1 MKKVSLADKF
11 ERFHDHWHP
20 RIVAELNDAQVKV
33 VKLQGE
39 FHWHHHENEDELF
52 LVMKGR
58 LCIEFRT
65 SEVWLG
71 PGELMVVPKGVEHR
85 PVAPEEVHLVLI
97 EPRGTL
103 NTGNVG
109 NERTIEDPEWL

>member
-1 MKKVSLADKF
+1 MKKVSLMDKF
-11 ERFHDHWHP
+11 ERFSDHWHP
-20 RIVAELNDAQVKV
+20 RIVAELNDTQVKV